1 VSTGNGQPSI
11 TLYDSTL
18 EFKMDDEDH
27 MRMMPP
33 TLFVRLRQE
42 MAASRINKLLYSAN
56 SHRFAD
62 NAATTY
68 MTLEADRL
76 KEERGSLDGVDNGNS
91 DPSCSK
97 QHGLICKELESLYH
111 SAVCLH
117 LHLYSFFSPEPRL
130 ERRDDL
136 IALYYAATS
145 YLDNVFKLQ
154 QQNRLLYVP
163 YYIMQMALA
172 AGFALLKLL
181 NSDLAGRLP
190 SDRGRHFVLQ
200 TVDALRKSKVWPN
213 DLLDRFAE
221 VLAQLWKE
229 SSRGRSLHS
238 MSQSPSVSN
247 AGISNMFNTNNTHNT
262 PQQPAHQR
270 RESTSMLEDP
280 LGLIVRSRMSMSVVF
295 DCVWRWREAQV
306 SGAAEQLD
314 NTVMTNPTNPDSTGS
329 MSPPPGMLVENPA
342 HSLPNFNPH
351 LNTLSMPLQLP
362 QGLASANSYE
372 FFDSVSWMLEAQT
385 DWNHYGSSGF
395 GNDFGA

>member
-1 VSTGNGQPSI
+1 
-11 TLYDSTL
+11 
-18 EFKMDDEDH
+18 MDDEDH

-76 KEERGSLDGVDNGNS
+76 KEERGSLDGVDNGKS

-97 QHGLICKELESLYH
+97 QHGLICEELESLYH

-314 NTVMTNPTNPDSTGS
+314 NTVMTNPTPILPAACHPLKACSLKTPRTASRTSTRTS
-329 MSPPPGMLVENPA
+329 TRSACRCSCLRAWRVPTAMSSSTRYRGCSKHRRTGTTTVLADLATTSAPKA
-342 HSLPNFNPH
+342 SI
-351 LNTLSMPLQLP
+351 PL
-362 QGLASANSYE
+362 GCC
-372 FFDSVSWMLEAQT
+372 D
-385 DWNHYGSSGF
+385 
-395 GNDFGA
+395 